1 MTKEE
6 QLKEEA
12 ENKLDEWS
20 DPDMGC
26 EEGYCYSEVAD
37 FMFRF
42 AEPREKKI
50 SELEERCNTLD
61 ESLSAENEKLKC
73 QIKTA
78 YRKGLRHFAKALK
91 DYDRTDGAWTDYFEH
106 TVDEVLQKEQEKLEG
121 LGTTEDQLAKAKHY
135 IKELARAVEH
145 SYSVLS
151 WQRPPIKAEAEQ
163 FLKEVEI

>member
-1 MTKEE
+1 MGDKRKMRCTECEHCKSRVRY
-6 QLKEEA
+6 
-12 ENKLDEWS
+12 DES
-20 DPDMGC
+20 RFECARALGGFGC
-26 EEGYCYSEVAD
+26 A
-37 FMFRF
+37 F
-42 AEPREKKI
+42 ASKDGWNPPTI
-50 SELEERCNTLD
+50 

-163 FLKEVEI
+163 FISEVEK